1 MWNPTQFYSKLPF
14 FIIMRHTSCMQKV
27 YCLIRTYQVSLLSSL
42 HRNDSLKF
50 QCDKILCSLW
60 KCLLWFECY
69 LMKFRVLS
77 KRHTPSRCWL
87 LTPYQIVGL
96 IVYDLSNKDL
106 LFVIFISGEFCM
118 ILVQDFICV
127 WHWYCGTVVKPF
139 IQAGVFFTSRILMF
153 LCYVTF

>member
-1 MWNPTQFYSKLPF
+1 MVRFWLIFMLLLIKVHHCITLTKMWNPTQSYSKLPF

-69 LMKFRVLS
+69 LVKFRGLS
-77 KRHTPSRCWL
+77 KRHIPSRCWL
-87 LTPYQIVGL
+87 LTPSILG
-96 IVYDLSNKDL
+96 
-106 LFVIFISGEFCM
+106 SGHYLRQGSGG
-118 ILVQDFICV
+118 IPKIARTKNVPPPQ
-127 WHWYCGTVVKPF
+127 
-139 IQAGVFFTSRILMF
+139 
-153 LCYVTF
+153 